1 MGEGNVKNMILT
13 NSFENYLMFSKISD
27 IKYSPKIEKGHAGYV
42 FDVWDFFNYDVSEFD
57 NSKILLIDNK
67 GEDWDYLK
75 RQDELIEKII
85 SNKNI
90 YYLSQRNI
98 LDIQSDRVLQGQ
110 TYLSL
115 IYYFYLMNDDL
126 WAHPP
131 LPNFENKYKEYDF
144 ICYRGLQHSDTNYHI
159 DQKKWRDDILDNID
173 FKDKTLYTPTTF
185 KDIDVYNDWDYK
197 KNWGAYNW
205 YSLLE
210 SERAYIKLVFET
222 LPSDYNNIEKI
233 GFLTEKTTKC
243 FLHTQPYFLFLP
255 EYLKKQLENIG
266 FEFPTETVENVCKSN
281 TKFWTEFNKHIFVNN
296 KKTFQ
301 NLISNGKYLDF
312 YKNVFKNTNI
322 I

>member
-1 MGEGNVKNMILT
+1 MIFT
-13 NSFENYLMFSKISD
+13 NSFENYLMFSKASKM
-27 IKYSPKIEKGHAGYV
+27 KYSPEIEMGHDGYV
-42 FDVWDFFNYDVSEFD
+42 FDVWDFLNSDVTQFY
-57 NSKILLIDNK
+57 NSKILLVDNK
-67 GEDWDYLK
+67 GEDWNYLE
-75 RQDELIEKII
+75 RHDELVQKII

-98 LDIQSDRVLQGQ
+98 LDIQLDRVLQGQ

-131 LPNFENKYKEYDF
+131 LPNFENKHKEYDF

-159 DQKKWRDDILDNID
+159 DKKEWRDSILDNID
-173 FKDKTLYTPTTF
+173 FQDKTLYTPTTF
-185 KDIDVYNDWDYK
+185 KHIDTYNDWNYK

-210 SERAYIKLVFET
+210 SEMAHIKLVFET
-222 LPSDYNNIEKI
+222 LPLNYDNIEKI

-255 EYLKKQLENIG
+255 EYLKNKLEKLG
-266 FEFPTETVENVCKSN
+266 FKFPNETVETVCKN
-281 TKFWTEFNKHIFVNN
+281 DIEFWTEYNKHIFVHN
-296 KKTFQ
+296 KNTFQ
-301 NLISNGKYLDF
+301 NLVDNGEYLQF
-312 YKNVFKNTNI
+312 YKNVFKDINI
-322 I
+322 V

>member
-1 MGEGNVKNMILT
+1 
-13 NSFENYLMFSKISD
+13 MFSKASKM
-27 IKYSPKIEKGHAGYV
+27 KYSPEIEMGHDGYV
-42 FDVWDFFNYDVSEFD
+42 FDVWDFLNSDVTQFY
-57 NSKILLIDNK
+57 NSKILLVDNK
-67 GEDWDYLK
+67 GEDWNYLE
-75 RQDELIEKII
+75 RHDELVQKII

-98 LDIQSDRVLQGQ
+98 LDIQLDRVLQGQ

-131 LPNFENKYKEYDF
+131 LPNFENKHKEYDF

-159 DQKKWRDDILDNID
+159 DKKEWRDSILDNID
-173 FKDKTLYTPTTF
+173 FQDKTLYTPTTF
-185 KDIDVYNDWDYK
+185 KHIDTYNDWNYK

-210 SERAYIKLVFET
+210 SEMAHIKLVFET
-222 LPSDYNNIEKI
+222 LPLNYDNIEKI

-255 EYLKKQLENIG
+255 EYLKNKLEKLG
-266 FEFPTETVENVCKSN
+266 FKFPNETVETVCKN
-281 TKFWTEFNKHIFVNN
+281 DIEFWTEYNKHIFVHN
-296 KKTFQ
+296 KNTFQ
-301 NLISNGKYLDF
+301 NLVDNGEYLQF
-312 YKNVFKNTNI
+312 YKNVFKDINI
-322 I
+322 V

>member
-1 MGEGNVKNMILT
+1 MIFT
-13 NSFENYLMFSKISD
+13 NSFENYLMFSKASKM
-27 IKYSPKIEKGHAGYV
+27 KYSPEIEMGHDGYV
-42 FDVWDFFNYDVSEFD
+42 FDVWDFLNSDVTQFD
-57 NSKILLIDNK
+57 NSKILLVDNK
-67 GEDWDYLK
+67 GEDWNYLE
-75 RQDELIEKII
+75 RHDELVQKII

-98 LDIQSDRVLQGQ
+98 LDIQLDRVLQGQ

-131 LPNFENKYKEYDF
+131 LPNFENKHKEYDF

-159 DQKKWRDDILDNID
+159 DKKEWRDSILDNID
-173 FKDKTLYTPTTF
+173 FQDKTLYTPTTF
-185 KDIDVYNDWDYK
+185 KHIDTYNDWNYK

-210 SERAYIKLVFET
+210 SEMAHIKLVFET
-222 LPSDYNNIEKI
+222 LPLDYDNIEKI

-255 EYLKKQLENIG
+255 EYLKNKLEKLG
-266 FEFPTETVENVCKSN
+266 FKFPNETVETVCKN
-281 TKFWTEFNKHIFVNN
+281 DIEFWTEYNKDIFVHN
-296 KKTFQ
+296 KNTFQ
-301 NLISNGKYLDF
+301 NLVDNGEYLQF
-312 YKNVFKNTNI
+312 CKNVFKDINI
-322 I
+322 V